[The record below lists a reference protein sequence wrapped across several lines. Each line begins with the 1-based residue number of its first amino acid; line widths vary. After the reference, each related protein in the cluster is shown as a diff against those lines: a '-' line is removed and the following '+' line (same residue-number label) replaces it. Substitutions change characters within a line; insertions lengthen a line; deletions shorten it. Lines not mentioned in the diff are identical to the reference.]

1 MCKATTKAKN
11 IRKINIFR
19 EQPFSIIF
27 PFVTNLRL
35 EENDWWAEKLWSIE
49 SGTKK
54 VPQDRREQ
62 EDTFDNLQQEIYDKE
77 TEYFSHNGNNNHS
90 GHGGAHGSKSH
101 YSGNIIKGFDTFSK
115 SHHSHADSAFNN
127 NDRIFS
133 LSSATY
139 VKQQHGQSQND

>member
-1 MCKATTKAKN
+1 MTDELKSYEALKA
-11 IRKINIFR
+11 
-19 EQPFSIIF
+19 E
-27 PFVTNLRL
+27 L
-35 EENDWWAEKLWSIE
+35 
-49 SGTKK
+49 KK
-54 VPQDRREQ
+54 SLQDRRER

-77 TEYFSHNGNNNHS
+77 TEYFSHNSNNNHS

-139 VKQQHGQSQND
+139 VKQQHDQSQND